1 MGFFLSGVGSGLTKE
16 DMDTVIEN
24 VSNSVVV
31 KIDGI
36 IDSKFDS
43 KTQELTN
50 KVNEVVI
57 TQEIIDEEFNNVVM
71 CKTIG

>member
-1 MGFFLSGVGSGLTKE
+1 MGFFLSGVGNGLTKE
-16 DMDTVIEN
+16 DMETMIED
-24 VSNSVVV
+24 VSNSVVT

-36 IDSKFDS
+36 IDTKFNS

-57 TQEIIDEEFNNVVM
+57 TQGIIDEEFNHVVM
-71 CKTIG
+71 CKTIE

>member
-1 MGFFLSGVGSGLTKE
+1 MGFFLSGVGNGLTRE
-16 DMDTVIEN
+16 DMETIIED
-24 VSNSVVV
+24 VSNSVVT

-36 IDSKFDS
+36 IDTKFDN

-57 TQEIIDEEFNNVVM
+57 TQEIIDEEFNHVVM
-71 CKTIG
+71 CKTT

>member
-43 KTQELTN
+43 KTQE
-50 KVNEVVI
+50 
-57 TQEIIDEEFNNVVM
+57 IIDEEFNNVVM